1 MSSVIKNE
9 YLDSHL
15 QAKRRHTGVGAL
27 FYSQLSSNFIY
38 HPALWKNNVKKRK
51 MSSVCL
57 ERMGSCISA
66 TRHQLTHWL
75 SVDLNEPRLLLWL
88 RWGKS
93 GPNCPS
99 LRLPLLHTH
108 THRMWWTCM
117 HRHADTQVTLMYNT
131 RTSISDSVGGTPSSH
146 SKVYV
151 MNTHG
156 PVYLQSVSDDTKEI
170 KAETHFFFSDEV
182 LSLSIPVKTWNAAVV
197 VSSWFDL
204 VSSDLLCFAA
214 HPWLLSHSSSN
225 LPACLPASIGSF
237 TKDENA

>member
-9 YLDSHL
+9 HLDSHL
-15 QAKRRHTGVGAL
+15 QAKRRRRGVGAL

-57 ERMGSCISA
+57 ERMGSCILA
-66 TRHQLTHWL
+66 TLHQLTHWL

-108 THRMWWTCM
+108 TPRIWWTCM

-131 RTSISDSVGGTPSSH
+131 RTSI
-146 SKVYV
+146 
-151 MNTHG
+151 
-156 PVYLQSVSDDTKEI
+156 YLWVAPQALSRYDEHYTWSRANAEEI
-170 KAETHFFFSDEV
+170 KAETHFS
-182 LSLSIPVKTWNAAVV
+182 SLVRY
-197 VSSWFDL
+197 FH
-204 VSSDLLCFAA
+204 FQ
-214 HPWLLSHSSSN
+214 
-225 LPACLPASIGSF
+225 
-237 TKDENA
+237 